1 MLAGC
6 SPAETPL
13 ASSTA
18 ETKASGSVWVATSD
32 TGGKLYLCG
41 TIHILRES
49 DYPLAPA
56 YEAAYADAQK
66 LVFELPPG
74 SGSGGDMNAQMQKL
88 AALPKGATLE
98 DIIGKEMAASVF
110 TWAGKRRIP
119 TASVSGYQPWY
130 VALMI
135 AAVEYGE
142 LGAQPDKGVDSY
154 FESRAAHDKKPGE
167 GLETVAF
174 QIGLFSR
181 LTAVQQKELLQQTL
195 QEVKTIPE
203 EFSKMIAAWKEGDLV
218 ALHEMLFRE
227 AARYPDLMNIFLL
240 DRNKTWIKHLDE
252 SLKKGERVMLLV
264 GAGHLTGKEGLI
276 ELLKAKGYQVERYK
290 SAN

>member
-1 MLAGC
+1 M
-6 SPAETPL
+6 
-13 ASSTA
+13 
-18 ETKASGSVWVATSD
+18 ATSP
-32 TGGKLYLCG
+32 TGGRLYLCG
-41 TIHILRES
+41 TIHILRET

-74 SGSGGDMNAQMQKL
+74 SGKGGDMNAQMQKL
-88 AALPKGATLE
+88 AALPKGTSIE

-110 TWAGKRRIP
+110 TWAGKHRIP
-119 TASVSGYQPWY
+119 TASVSGYRPWY

-154 FESRAAHDKKPGE
+154 FENRAAHDKKRGE
-167 GLETVAF
+167 GLETVDF
-174 QIGLFSR
+174 QIGLFSK

-195 QEVKTIPE
+195 EEVKTVPE
-203 EFSKMIAAWKEGDLV
+203 EFSKLIKAWKEGDLA

-227 AARYPDLMNIFLL
+227 AGQYPDLMDIFLL
-240 DRNKTWIKHLDE
+240 DRNKAWIERLDAF
-252 SLKKGERVMLLV
+252 LKKGERVMLLV
-264 GAGHLTGKEGLI
+264 GTGHLTGDQGLI
-276 ELLKAKGYQVERYK
+276 ELLKAKGYKVERYK